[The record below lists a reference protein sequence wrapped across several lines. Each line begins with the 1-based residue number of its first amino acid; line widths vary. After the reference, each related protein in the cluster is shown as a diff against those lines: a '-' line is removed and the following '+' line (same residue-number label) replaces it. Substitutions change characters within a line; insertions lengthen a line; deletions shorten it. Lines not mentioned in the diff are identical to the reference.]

1 MKLWCCAVL
10 SLTVMS
16 DSWRPHALQPTRLL
30 IHWVFSRQVYWSGL
44 PCPPPGALPTPGI
57 EPRPLTLQVD
67 SLPSEPPGK
76 FKNTGPGNEI
86 VVEWFNLQVWN
97 LLLLIL
103 ESSLTVYQESK
114 KVPMT
119 FVPGISPLGIY
130 PKKMIHKQ
138 EKIYMY

>member
-1 MKLWCCAVL
+1 MKLWCCLCLVTQ
-10 SLTVMS
+10 SCHY
-16 DSWRPHALQPTRLL
+16 WQPHALQPTRLL
-30 IHWVFSRQVYWSGL
+30 IHWVFSRQEYWSGL
-44 PCPPPGALPTPGI
+44 PCPPPGDFPNPGI

-67 SLPSEPPGK
+67 SLPSKPPGK
-76 FKNTGPGNEI
+76 FKNTGLGNEI
-86 VVEWFNLQVWN
+86 VVEQFNLQVCK

-130 PKKMIHKQ
+130 PKKIIHKK